1 MENIPRVLAG
11 RYEVGEI
18 IGRGGMAEVYVGRD
32 TRLSRTVAIKVLRS
46 DLSDDPTFHARF
58 HREAQS
64 AAALNHPAI
73 VAVYDTGEETVR
85 NSAGKEVRFP
95 FIVMEYVE
103 GHTVRE
109 LLKDGAAV
117 PIDEAA
123 EIVVGILGA
132 LEYAHNEGI
141 VHRDIKPGNVMLT
154 PTGQVKVMDFGI
166 ARALADQSATVT
178 QANSVVGTAQYLS
191 PEQARGETVD
201 TRSDLYSTGCVLFEL
216 LTGRPPFVGESAVSV
231 AYQHVREVP
240 PTPSS
245 IASDIPDSLDRVTM
259 KALAK
264 DKNER
269 YSDAGAFRSDLLTVL
284 HGGRVSAPATTAWMA
299 AAAPVAATQIVSPP
313 PPANSATGTMTAS
326 APLDDPDEPGS
337 RWWIWVLLGIAIVAG
352 AIAWRVWSNQ
362 DDAAA
367 LTVPPLVGMTE
378 AEARETLTGLNL
390 QMALAE
396 ERVPDA
402 EIPEGSVVS
411 SNPDEGAP
419 IEEGGLVTVTL
430 SSGAEKVPV
439 PNLEGMTEAEA
450 LRELQANDLVGIT
463 ATERVPHEDIEEGS
477 VVSSNPPADEM
488 VDIGSEVEITLS
500 DGPGSF
506 ELPDLTG
513 MTEAEARA
521 ELTRLELE
529 FSGQTLEDAPRFDQN
544 EVVSTNPAAGATV
557 KKGDGVTLTIATGSV
572 NVPDVTGETE
582 ADALDMLQREYG
594 FTVTIEREYSNDQPS
609 GYVAG
614 QTPQSG
620 LVRGGSTVTIVVSRG
635 EEPVPDPEPEP
646 DQGGGEDG

>member
-231 AYQHVREVP
+231 AYQHVREMP

-352 AIAWRVWSNQ
+352 AIAWWVWSNQ

>member
-231 AYQHVREVP
+231 AYQHVREMP

>member
-46 DLSDDPTFHARF
+46 DLSEDPTFHARF

-73 VAVYDTGEETVR
+73 VAVYDTGEETVI
-85 NSAGKEVRFP
+85 NAAGTPAQLP

-117 PIDEAA
+117 PIDEAV
-123 EIVVGILGA
+123 EVVVGILGS
-132 LEYAHNEGI
+132 LEYAHHEGI

-166 ARALADQSATVT
+166 ARALADQSATMT
-178 QANSVVGTAQYLS
+178 QTNSVVGTAQYLS

-201 TRSDLYSTGCVLFEL
+201 TRSDIYSTGCVLFEL

-245 IASDIPDSLDRVTM
+245 IASDIPESLDRVTM

-284 HGGRVSAPATTAWMA
+284 HGGRVSAPAATAWMA
-299 AAAPVAATQIVSPP
+299 PAVPAAATQIVSAPTNTN
-313 PPANSATGTMTAS
+313 PATTTMAAA

-337 RWWIWVLLGIAIVAG
+337 RWWIWVLLGVAIVAG
-352 AIAWRVWSNQ
+352 ALAWRVWSNQ

-367 LTVPPLVGMTE
+367 LTVPPLVGLTE
-378 AEARETLTGLNL
+378 ADARAALTELNL
-390 QMALAE
+390 EMALAE

-402 EIPEGSVVS
+402 EIAEGSVVS
-411 SNPDEGAP
+411 SDPAEGDP
-419 IEEGGLVTVTL
+419 IEEGELVTVTL
-430 SSGAEKVPV
+430 SSGVEQVAVPD
-439 PNLEGMTEAEA
+439 LEEMTESEA
-450 LRELQANDLVGIT
+450 LQELQRNDLVGTI
-463 ATERVPHEDIEEGS
+463 AAERVPHDEIAEGS
-477 VVSSNPPADEM
+477 VISSNPPAGDM
-488 VDIGSEVEITLS
+488 VDIGSEVEITIS
-500 DGPGSF
+500 DGPGAF
-506 ELPDLTG
+506 EMPDLTG
-513 MTEAEARA
+513 MTMDEARA

-529 FSGQTLEDAPRFDQN
+529 FSGQTLEDAPRFEQN

-557 KKGDGVTLTIATGSV
+557 NKGDGVTLTIATGSV
-572 NVPDVTGETE
+572 NVPDVTGKTE
-582 ADALDMLQREYG
+582 ADALDILQREYG
-594 FTVTIEREYSNDQPS
+594 FTVTIDRQYSNDQPN

-620 LVRGGSTVTIVVSRG
+620 LASGGSTVTIVVSRG
-635 EEPVPDPEPEP
+635 EEPVTEPEPEP
-646 DQGGGEDG
+646 DPGGGADG